1 VSLTRSLDDG
11 RIEAVASSES
21 AMPAIELGVSAVIPA
36 WVVDHASFCRWAL
49 SDEYPECGQ
58 FSYLGDRVWVDVEM
72 EAEDHN
78 ELKLVIGAV
87 LLFLVRGRKLGRYFA
102 DRMALKNSEAAL
114 ATEPDG
120 MFVSTA
126 ARRDGRAVV
135 REGRP
140 ERKKGLVVEGT
151 PDMVLEVV
159 SPSSVRKDTV
169 ELVERYWQ
177 AGIPEYWLVD
187 PRANEPRFTL
197 YAHAPRGYRTVRP
210 VGGWRKSAVFG
221 ASFRLVQTADDFGLP
236 EYILEHR

>member
-1 VSLTRSLDDG
+1 VSLTRSPDDG

-21 AMPAIELGVSAVIPA
+21 AMPAIELGVS
-36 WVVDHASFCRWAL
+36 
-49 SDEYPECGQ
+49 G
-58 FSYLGDRVWVDVEM
+58 
-72 EAEDHN
+72 
-78 ELKLVIGAV
+78 
-87 LLFLVRGRKLGRYFA
+87 
-102 DRMALKNSEAAL
+102 L

-169 ELVERYWQ
+169 ELPDLYWQ

-187 PRANEPRFTL
+187 PRGNEPRFAL
-197 YAHAPRGYRTVRP
+197 YAHTPRGYRSVRP

-221 ASFRLVQTADDFGLP
+221 ASFRLVQATDDFGLP
-236 EYILEHR
+236 EYTLETR

>member
-1 VSLTRSLDDG
+1 
-11 RIEAVASSES
+11 
-21 AMPAIELGVSAVIPA
+21 MPAIELGVHAVIPA
-36 WVVDHASFCRWAL
+36 WVVDHESFCRWAL
-49 SDEYPECGQ
+49 SDEYPERGQ

-87 LLFLVRGRKLGRYFA
+87 LLFLVRRRKIGRYFA
-102 DRMALKNSEAAL
+102 DRMALKNSQAGL
-114 ATEPDG
+114 STEPDG

-126 ARRDGRAVV
+126 ARRAGRAVV

-159 SPSSVRKDTV
+159 SPNSVRKDTV
-169 ELVERYWQ
+169 ELLELYWH

-187 PRANEPRFTL
+187 PRGNEPRWTL
-197 YAHAPRGYRTVRP
+197 YTHTPRGYRAVRP
-210 VGGWRKSAVFG
+210 VAGWRKSAVFG
-221 ASFRLVQTADDFGLP
+221 ASFRLVQTLDDFDLP
-236 EYILEHR
+236 EYTLETR